1 MPRLDEEAQGAWKV
15 YSFSQGYLKVAFMEI
30 HQIPLLREPV
40 MVIAFSGWNDA
51 AEAASGAVEHLLS
64 GWRDKNDDVIPE
76 LIANV
81 ESEDF
86 YDFQVNRP
94 VVTIDESQI
103 RSITWPS
110 TQVFGMAIPSMKRDL
125 VIVTGVEPSMKWKSF
140 TSDLLDLADDLE
152 VSLIVS
158 LGSLLADTP
167 HTRPITVTATG
178 SHPTIANR
186 LGVSV
191 SKYEGPTGI
200 LGIIQ
205 DGCMRRGIDAI
216 SLWAA
221 VPHYASNAPSP
232 KATLA
237 LINSLEE
244 FLDIKIPLSD
254 LPDRSD
260 AWEREVNDLAA
271 DDSEIADYVK
281 ALEESKDAAELPDVS
296 GDTIAKEFER
306 YLRRQQED

>member
-1 MPRLDEEAQGAWKV
+1 
-15 YSFSQGYLKVAFMEI
+15 MEI
-30 HQIPLLREPV
+30 HQIPLLRNPV
-40 MVIAFSGWNDA
+40 MIVAFSGWNDA

-64 GWRDKNDDVIPE
+64 GWRDKSDEVVPE
-76 LIANV
+76 LIAAV
-81 ESEDF
+81 DSEDF

-94 VVTIDESQI
+94 QVSIDDSEI
-103 RSITWPS
+103 RSITWPT
-110 TQVFGMAIPSMKRDL
+110 TQVFGLAIPSMQRDL
-125 VIVTGVEPSMKWKSF
+125 VIVTGVEPSMRWKNF
-140 TSDLLDLADDLE
+140 TADLLDLADDLE
-152 VSLIVS
+152 VSLVMT

-167 HTRPITVTATG
+167 HSRPITVTGTG
-178 SHPTIANR
+178 AHPSIASR

-221 VPHYASNAPSP
+221 VPHYAASSPSP

-237 LINSLEE
+237 LINTIEE
-244 FLDIKIPLSD
+244 FLDISIPMSD
-254 LPDRSD
+254 LPERSD
-260 AWEREVNDLAA
+260 AWEKEVDELAA
-271 DDSEIADYVK
+271 EDSEVAEYVK

-296 GDTIAKEFER
+296 GDSIAKEFER
-306 YLRRQQED
+306 YLRRHQED

>member
-1 MPRLDEEAQGAWKV
+1 
-15 YSFSQGYLKVAFMEI
+15 MEI
-30 HQIPLLREPV
+30 HQIPLLREPI
-40 MVIAFSGWNDA
+40 MIMAFSGWNDA

-64 GWRDKNDDVIPE
+64 GWRDKNDDVLPE
-76 LIANV
+76 LIAEV
-81 ESEDF
+81 ESEDY

-94 VVTIDESQI
+94 VVSIDDSEI

-110 TQVFGMAIPSMKRDL
+110 TQVFGMAIPSMTRDL

-167 HTRPITVTATG
+167 HTRPITVTGTG
-178 SHPTIANR
+178 AHPTIANR

-221 VPHYASNAPSP
+221 VPHYAANAPSP

-237 LINSLEE
+237 LINTLEE
-244 FLDIKIPLSD
+244 FLNIKIPLSD
-254 LPDRSD
+254 LPDRADS
-260 AWEREVNDLAA
+260 WEREVNDLAS

-281 ALEESKDAAELPDVS
+281 ALEESKDAAELPEVS

>member
-1 MPRLDEEAQGAWKV
+1 ME
-15 YSFSQGYLKVAFMEI
+15 YSFNEGYLKVAFMEI
-30 HQIPLLREPV
+30 HQIPLLRNPV
-40 MVIAFSGWNDA
+40 MIMAFSGWNDA

-64 GWRDKNDDVIPE
+64 GWGDRNDEVVPE
-76 LIANV
+76 LIADV
-81 ESEDF
+81 ESEEF

-94 VVTIDESQI
+94 VVSIDESEI
-103 RSITWPS
+103 RSITWPT
-110 TQVFGMAIPSMKRDL
+110 TQVFGLSIPTMPRDL
-125 VIVTGVEPSMKWKSF
+125 VVVTGVEPSMRWKSF
-140 TSDLLDLADDLE
+140 TSELLDLADDLE
-152 VSLIVS
+152 VSLIVT

-167 HTRPITVTATG
+167 HTRPITVTGTGAHPSIAT
-178 SHPTIANR
+178 R

-200 LGIIQ
+200 LGVIQ

-237 LINSLEE
+237 LINTLED
-244 FLDIKIPLSD
+244 FLDISIPLSD
-254 LPDRSD
+254 LEENAD
-260 AWEREVNDLAA
+260 AWEKEVNDLAA
-271 DDSEIADYVK
+271 EDTEVAEYVK

-296 GDTIAKEFER
+296 GDSIAKEFER
-306 YLRRQQED
+306 YLRRHKED

>member
-1 MPRLDEEAQGAWKV
+1 
-15 YSFSQGYLKVAFMEI
+15 MEI
-30 HQIPLLREPV
+30 HQIPLLRNPV
-40 MVIAFSGWNDA
+40 MVMAFSGWNDA

-64 GWRDKNDDVIPE
+64 GWRNISDDVVPE
-76 LIANV
+76 LIADV
-81 ESEDF
+81 ESEDY

-94 VVTIDESQI
+94 VVSIDESQI
-103 RSITWPS
+103 RSITWPT
-110 TQVFGMAIPSMKRDL
+110 TQVFGLSIPSMARDL
-125 VIVTGVEPSMKWKSF
+125 VIVTGVEPSMRWKSF

-152 VSLIVS
+152 VSLIVT

-167 HTRPITVTATG
+167 HTRPITVTGTG
-178 SHPTIANR
+178 AHPSISAR

-237 LINSLEE
+237 LINTLED
-244 FLDIKIPLSD
+244 FLDISIPLSD
-254 LPDRSD
+254 LPEAADT
-260 AWEREVNDLAA
+260 WEKDVNDLAA
-271 DDSEIADYVK
+271 EDNEVAEYVK

-296 GDTIAKEFER
+296 GDSIAKEFER
-306 YLRRQQED
+306 YLRRQKDS

>member
-1 MPRLDEEAQGAWKV
+1 MI
-15 YSFSQGYLKVAFMEI
+15 M
-30 HQIPLLREPV
+30 
-40 MVIAFSGWNDA
+40 AFSGWNDA

-64 GWRDKNDDVIPE
+64 GWRDKNDDVLPE

-94 VVTIDESQI
+94 VVSIDESEI

-110 TQVFGMAIPSMKRDL
+110 TQVFGMVIPSMKRDL

-167 HTRPITVTATG
+167 HTRPISVTGTG
-178 SHPTIANR
+178 AHPSIANR

-237 LINSLEE
+237 LINTLEE
-244 FLDIKIPLSD
+244 FLDVKIPLSD
-254 LPDRSD
+254 LPEKAD

-271 DDSEIADYVK
+271 EDSEIADYVK

-296 GDTIAKEFER
+296 GDTIAREFER

>member
-1 MPRLDEEAQGAWKV
+1 M
-15 YSFSQGYLKVAFMEI
+15 YSFAQGYLKVAFMEI

-40 MVIAFSGWNDA
+40 MLIAFSGWNDA

-64 GWRDKNDDVIPE
+64 GWSDKNDDVIPE

-110 TQVFGMAIPSMKRDL
+110 TQVFGMSIPSMERDL

-167 HTRPITVTATG
+167 HTRPITVSATT
-178 SHPTIANR
+178 SHPSIANR

-237 LINSLEE
+237 LINTLEE
-244 FLDIKIPLSD
+244 FLNIKIPLSD
-254 LPDRSD
+254 LPDKSD
-260 AWEREVNDLAA
+260 LWEREVNDLAA

-281 ALEESKDAAELPDVS
+281 ALEESKDAAELPEVS

>member
-1 MPRLDEEAQGAWKV
+1 
-15 YSFSQGYLKVAFMEI
+15 MEI
-30 HQIPLLREPV
+30 HQIPLLRNPV
-40 MVIAFSGWNDA
+40 MIVAFSGWNDA

-64 GWRDKNDDVIPE
+64 GWRDKSDDVLPE
-76 LIANV
+76 LIAQV

-94 VVTIDESQI
+94 QVSIDQSQI

-110 TQVFGMAIPSMKRDL
+110 TQVFGLAVPSMPRDL
-125 VIVTGVEPSMKWKSF
+125 VIVTGVEPSMRWKSF

-152 VSLIVS
+152 VSLVVT

-167 HTRPITVTATG
+167 HTRPISVTGTG
-178 SHPTIANR
+178 AHPSIADR

-205 DGCMRRGIDAI
+205 DACMRRGVDAI

-221 VPHYASNAPSP
+221 VPHYAASSPSP

-237 LINSLEE
+237 LVNTLEE
-244 FLDIKIPLSD
+244 FLDVSIPLSD
-254 LPDRSD
+254 LPERADI
-260 AWEREVNDLAA
+260 WEKEVNDLAA
-271 DDSEIADYVK
+271 EDSEVADYVK
-281 ALEESKDAAELPDVS
+281 ALEESKDAAELPEVS
-296 GDTIAKEFER
+296 GDSIAKEFER
-306 YLRRQQED
+306 YLRRQKED

>member
-1 MPRLDEEAQGAWKV
+1 
-15 YSFSQGYLKVAFMEI
+15 MEI
-30 HQIPLLREPV
+30 HQIPLLRNPV
-40 MVIAFSGWNDA
+40 MIVAFSGWNDA

-64 GWRDKNDDVIPE
+64 GWRDKSDDVLPE
-76 LIANV
+76 LIAQV
-81 ESEDF
+81 ESEDY

-94 VVTIDESQI
+94 QVSIDESQI

-110 TQVFGMAIPSMKRDL
+110 TQVFGLAVPSMPRDL
-125 VIVTGVEPSMKWKSF
+125 VIVTGVEPSMRWKSF

-152 VSLIVS
+152 VSLVVT

-167 HTRPITVTATG
+167 HTRPITVTGTG
-178 SHPTIANR
+178 AHPSIADR

-205 DGCMRRGIDAI
+205 DACMRRGVDAI

-221 VPHYASNAPSP
+221 VPHYAASSPSP

-237 LINSLEE
+237 LVNTLEE
-244 FLDIKIPLSD
+244 FLDVSIPLSD
-254 LPDRSD
+254 LPERADM
-260 AWEREVNDLAA
+260 WEKEVNDLAA
-271 DDSEIADYVK
+271 EDSEVADYVK
-281 ALEESKDAAELPDVS
+281 ALEESKDAAELPEVS
-296 GDTIAKEFER
+296 GDSIAKEFER
-306 YLRRQQED
+306 YLRRQKED

>member
-1 MPRLDEEAQGAWKV
+1 
-15 YSFSQGYLKVAFMEI
+15 MEI
-30 HQIPLLREPV
+30 YQIPPLRNPV
-40 MVIAFSGWNDA
+40 MIMGFTGWNDA

-64 GWRDKNDDVIPE
+64 GWQDKSDDVVPE
-76 LIANV
+76 LIAEV
-81 ESEDF
+81 ESEEF

-94 VVTIDESQI
+94 VVSIDESQI
-103 RSITWPS
+103 RSLTWPT
-110 TQVFGMAIPSMKRDL
+110 TQVFGLSIPSMQRDL
-125 VIVTGVEPSMKWKSF
+125 VIVTGVEPSMRWKSF

-152 VSLIVS
+152 VSLIIT

-167 HTRPITVTATG
+167 HTRPIAVTGTSA
-178 SHPTIANR
+178 HPSIAAR

-237 LINSLEE
+237 LINTLEE
-244 FLDIKIPLSD
+244 FLEISIPLAD
-254 LPDRSD
+254 LPENADL
-260 AWEREVNDLAA
+260 WEQEVNDLAA
-271 DDSEIADYVK
+271 EDLEVAEYVK
-281 ALEESKDAAELPDVS
+281 ALEESKDAAELPEVS
-296 GDTIAKEFER
+296 GDSIAKEFER
-306 YLRRQQED
+306 YLRRQKED

>member
-1 MPRLDEEAQGAWKV
+1 V
-15 YSFSQGYLKVAFMEI
+15 YSFAQGYLKVAFMEI
-30 HQIPLLREPV
+30 HQIPLLREPI
-40 MVIAFSGWNDA
+40 MIMAFSGWNDA

-64 GWRDKNDDVIPE
+64 GWRDKNDDVLPE
-76 LIANV
+76 LIAEV
-81 ESEDF
+81 ESEDY

-94 VVTIDESQI
+94 VVSIDDSEI

-110 TQVFGMAIPSMKRDL
+110 TQVFGMAIPSMTRDL

-152 VSLIVS
+152 VSLIVF

-167 HTRPITVTATG
+167 HTRPITVTGTG
-178 SHPTIANR
+178 AHPSIANR

-221 VPHYASNAPSP
+221 VPHYAANAPSP

-237 LINSLEE
+237 LINTLEE
-244 FLDIKIPLSD
+244 FLNIKIPLAD
-254 LPDRSD
+254 LPDRAD
-260 AWEREVNDLAA
+260 AWEREVNDLAS

-281 ALEESKDAAELPDVS
+281 ALEESKDAAELPEVS

>member
-1 MPRLDEEAQGAWKV
+1 MPRLGEAAQGAWKV
-15 YSFSQGYLKVAFMEI
+15 YSFAQGYLKVAFMEI

-94 VVTIDESQI
+94 VVTIDDSEI

-110 TQVFGMAIPSMKRDL
+110 TSVFGMAIPSMDRDL

-178 SHPTIANR
+178 SHPSIANR

-191 SKYEGPTGI
+191 SKYEGLTGI

-237 LINSLEE
+237 LINTLEE
-244 FLDIKIPLSD
+244 FLNIKIPLSD
-254 LPDRSD
+254 LPDKSD

-281 ALEESKDAAELPDVS
+281 ALEESKDAAELPEVS

>member
-1 MPRLDEEAQGAWKV
+1 
-15 YSFSQGYLKVAFMEI
+15 MEI
-30 HQIPLLREPV
+30 HQIPLLREPI
-40 MVIAFSGWNDA
+40 MIMAFSGWNDA

-94 VVTIDESQI
+94 VVSIDESEI
-103 RSITWPS
+103 RNITWPS
-110 TQVFGMAIPSMKRDL
+110 TQVFGMAIPSMMRDL

-167 HTRPITVTATG
+167 HSRPITVTGTG
-178 SHPTIANR
+178 AHPSIANR

-221 VPHYASNAPSP
+221 VPHYASSAPSP

-237 LINSLEE
+237 LINTLEE
-244 FLDIKIPLSD
+244 FLNIKIPLSD
-254 LPDRSD
+254 LPDRAD

-271 DDSEIADYVK
+271 EDSEIADYVK
-281 ALEESKDAAELPDVS
+281 ALEESKDAAELPEVS

-306 YLRRQQED
+306 YLRRHQED

>member
-1 MPRLDEEAQGAWKV
+1 MI
-15 YSFSQGYLKVAFMEI
+15 M
-30 HQIPLLREPV
+30 
-40 MVIAFSGWNDA
+40 AFSGWNDA

-64 GWRDKNDDVIPE
+64 GWRDKNDDVLPE
-76 LIANV
+76 LIAEV
-81 ESEDF
+81 ESEDY

-94 VVTIDESQI
+94 VVSIDDSEI

-110 TQVFGMAIPSMKRDL
+110 TQVFGMAIPSMTRDL

-140 TSDLLDLADDLE
+140 TSDLLDLSDDLE

-167 HTRPITVTATG
+167 HTRPITVTGTG
-178 SHPTIANR
+178 AHPTIANR

-221 VPHYASNAPSP
+221 VPHYAGNAPSP

-237 LINSLEE
+237 LINTLEE
-244 FLDIKIPLSD
+244 FLNIKIPLAD
-254 LPDRSD
+254 LPDRAD
-260 AWEREVNDLAA
+260 AWEREVNDLAS

-281 ALEESKDAAELPDVS
+281 ALEESKDAAELPEVS

>member
-1 MPRLDEEAQGAWKV
+1 
-15 YSFSQGYLKVAFMEI
+15 MEI

-94 VVTIDESQI
+94 VVTKDDSEI

-110 TQVFGMAIPSMKRDL
+110 TQVFGMAIPSMDRDL

-178 SHPTIANR
+178 SHPSIANR

-237 LINSLEE
+237 LINTLEE
-244 FLDIKIPLSD
+244 FLNIKIPLSD
-254 LPDRSD
+254 LPDKSD

-281 ALEESKDAAELPDVS
+281 ALEESKDAAELPEVS

>member
-1 MPRLDEEAQGAWKV
+1 
-15 YSFSQGYLKVAFMEI
+15 MEI
-30 HQIPLLREPV
+30 HQIPLLRNPV
-40 MVIAFSGWNDA
+40 MVMAFSGWNDA

-64 GWRDKNDDVIPE
+64 GWRNISDDVVPE
-76 LIANV
+76 LIADV
-81 ESEDF
+81 ESEDY

-94 VVTIDESQI
+94 VVSIDESQI
-103 RSITWPS
+103 RSITWPT
-110 TQVFGMAIPSMKRDL
+110 TQIFGLSIPSMARDL
-125 VIVTGVEPSMKWKSF
+125 VIVTGVEPSMRWKSF

-152 VSLIVS
+152 VSLIVT

-167 HTRPITVTATG
+167 HTRPITVTGTG
-178 SHPTIANR
+178 AHPSISAR

-237 LINSLEE
+237 LINTLED
-244 FLDIKIPLSD
+244 FLDISIPLSD
-254 LPDRSD
+254 LPEAAD
-260 AWEREVNDLAA
+260 AWEKDVNDLAA
-271 DDSEIADYVK
+271 EDNEVAEYVK

-296 GDTIAKEFER
+296 GDSIAKEFER
-306 YLRRQQED
+306 YLRRQKDS

>member
-1 MPRLDEEAQGAWKV
+1 
-15 YSFSQGYLKVAFMEI
+15 MEI
-30 HQIPLLREPV
+30 HQIPLLREPIMIV
-40 MVIAFSGWNDA
+40 AFSGWNDA

-64 GWRDKNDDVIPE
+64 GWREKNDDVLPE
-76 LIANV
+76 LIAEV

-94 VVTIDESQI
+94 VVSIDESEI
-103 RSITWPS
+103 RNITWPS
-110 TQVFGMAIPSMKRDL
+110 TQIFGMAIPSMKRDL

-167 HTRPITVTATG
+167 HTRPITVTGTG
-178 SHPTIANR
+178 AHPSIANR

-237 LINSLEE
+237 LINTLEE
-244 FLDIKIPLSD
+244 FLNIKIPLSD
-254 LPDRSD
+254 LPDKAD

-271 DDSEIADYVK
+271 DDSDIADYVK
-281 ALEESKDAAELPDVS
+281 ALEESKDAAELPEVS

-306 YLRRQQED
+306 YLRRHQED

>member
-1 MPRLDEEAQGAWKV
+1 
-15 YSFSQGYLKVAFMEI
+15 
-30 HQIPLLREPV
+30 
-40 MVIAFSGWNDA
+40 
-51 AEAASGAVEHLLS
+51 
-64 GWRDKNDDVIPE
+64 
-76 LIANV
+76 
-81 ESEDF
+81 
-86 YDFQVNRP
+86 
-94 VVTIDESQI
+94 
-103 RSITWPS
+103 
-110 TQVFGMAIPSMKRDL
+110 MAIPSMTRDL

-167 HTRPITVTATG
+167 HTRPITVTGTG
-178 SHPTIANR
+178 AHPSIANR

-221 VPHYASNAPSP
+221 VPHYAANAPSP

-237 LINSLEE
+237 LINTLEE
-244 FLDIKIPLSD
+244 FLNIKIPLAD
-254 LPDRSD
+254 LPDRADS
-260 AWEREVNDLAA
+260 WEREVNDLAS

-281 ALEESKDAAELPDVS
+281 ALEESKDAAELPEVS

>member
-1 MPRLDEEAQGAWKV
+1 
-15 YSFSQGYLKVAFMEI
+15 MEI

-40 MVIAFSGWNDA
+40 MIVAFSGWNDA

-64 GWRDKNDDVIPE
+64 GWREKNDDVLPE
-76 LIANV
+76 LIAEV

-94 VVTIDESQI
+94 VVSIDESEI
-103 RSITWPS
+103 RNITWPS
-110 TQVFGMAIPSMKRDL
+110 TQVFGMTIPSMKRDL

-158 LGSLLADTP
+158 LGSLLADAP
-167 HTRPITVTATG
+167 HTRPITVTGTG
-178 SHPTIANR
+178 AHPSIANR

-237 LINSLEE
+237 LINTLED
-244 FLDIKIPLSD
+244 FLNIKIPLSD
-254 LPDRSD
+254 LPDKAD

-271 DDSEIADYVK
+271 DDSDIADYVK
-281 ALEESKDAAELPDVS
+281 ALEESKDAAELPEVS

>member
-1 MPRLDEEAQGAWKV
+1 
-15 YSFSQGYLKVAFMEI
+15 MEI
-30 HQIPLLREPV
+30 HQIPLLREPI
-40 MVIAFSGWNDA
+40 MIMAFSGWNDA

-64 GWRDKNDDVIPE
+64 GWRDKNDDVLPE

-94 VVTIDESQI
+94 VVSIDESEI

-110 TQVFGMAIPSMKRDL
+110 TQVFGMVIPSMKRDL

-158 LGSLLADTP
+158 LGSLLADSP
-167 HTRPITVTATG
+167 HTRPISVTGTG
-178 SHPTIANR
+178 AHPSIANR

-237 LINSLEE
+237 LINTLEE
-244 FLDIKIPLSD
+244 FLDVKIPLSD
-254 LPDRSD
+254 LPEKAD

-271 DDSEIADYVK
+271 EDSEIAEYVK

-296 GDTIAKEFER
+296 GDTIAREFER

>member
-1 MPRLDEEAQGAWKV
+1 
-15 YSFSQGYLKVAFMEI
+15 MEI
-30 HQIPLLREPV
+30 HQIPLLREPI
-40 MVIAFSGWNDA
+40 MIMAFSGWNDA

-64 GWRDKNDDVIPE
+64 GWRDKNDDVLPE

-94 VVTIDESQI
+94 VVSIDESEI

-110 TQVFGMAIPSMKRDL
+110 TQVFGMAIPSMSRDL

-140 TSDLLDLADDLE
+140 TSDILDLADDLE

-158 LGSLLADTP
+158 LASLLADVP
-167 HTRPITVTATG
+167 HTRPITVTGTG
-178 SHPTIANR
+178 AHPSIAHR

-221 VPHYASNAPSP
+221 VPHYAANAPSP

-237 LINSLEE
+237 LINTLEE
-244 FLDIKIPLSD
+244 FLNIKIPLSD
-254 LPDRSD
+254 LPDRAD
-260 AWEREVNDLAA
+260 AWENEVNDLAA
-271 DDSEIADYVK
+271 DDSEIAEYVK
-281 ALEESKDAAELPDVS
+281 ALEESKDAAELPDIS

>member
-1 MPRLDEEAQGAWKV
+1 
-15 YSFSQGYLKVAFMEI
+15 MEI
-30 HQIPLLREPV
+30 HQIPLLREPI
-40 MVIAFSGWNDA
+40 MIMAFSGWNDA

-64 GWRDKNDDVIPE
+64 GWRDKNDDVLPE
-76 LIANV
+76 LIAEV
-81 ESEDF
+81 ESEDY

-94 VVTIDESQI
+94 VVSIDDSEI

-110 TQVFGMAIPSMKRDL
+110 TQVFGMAIPSMTRDL
-125 VIVTGVEPSMKWKSF
+125 VVVTGVEPSMKWKSF

-167 HTRPITVTATG
+167 HTRPITVTGTG
-178 SHPTIANR
+178 AHPTIANR

-221 VPHYASNAPSP
+221 VPHYAANAPSP

-237 LINSLEE
+237 LINTLEE
-244 FLDIKIPLSD
+244 FLNIKIPLSD
-254 LPDRSD
+254 LPDRADS
-260 AWEREVNDLAA
+260 WEREVNDLAS

-281 ALEESKDAAELPDVS
+281 ALEESKDAADLPEVS